1 MDKSKSNQLRQPSDQ
16 PYGFTMDQSEHED
29 IPWLNARVRTLFHNH
44 VIKKNSFFH
53 LVHHQL
59 SDHAQGL
66 SDIYDRI
73 CSTIRQF
80 QEDNTELQNRVQELE
95 QHDPS
100 AELQRLRE
108 ENASLR
114 AKLAATAKARS
125 EITRER
131 DALLRKLNAVKQ
143 LVEGPSIPQ
152 V

>member
-1 MDKSKSNQLRQPSDQ
+1 MAKCSS
-16 PYGFTMDQSEHED
+16 THT
-29 IPWLNARVRTLFHNH
+29 IPHH
-44 VIKKNSFFH
+44 VIKKTFSH
-53 LVHHQL
+53 LAHQL

-80 QEDNTELQNRVQELE
+80 QEDKIELQNRVQELE

-100 AELQRLRE
+100 TELQRLRE
-108 ENASLR
+108 ENAGFR
-114 AKLAATAKARS
+114 AKLAAAAKARS

-143 LVEGPSIPQ
+143 LVDGASIPQ
-152 V
+152 VCFFCSPLPFMRDTLSYKILIVV